1 MHPNFCTPDDND
13 CFGLHC
19 DLPAGIAVMPRNTK
33 EEALETRNRILDAA
47 ENVFYEKGV
56 SHTSLDDIA
65 KTANVTRGAIYWHF
79 KNKSDLFVAMCERV
93 HVPIE
98 EMVRGNPQEP
108 VADPLGD
115 LRRGCIYLL
124 KEAVSNPHSRKVFE
138 IMFHKCE
145 LVEANEAIS
154 TKQRECFSRGTA
166 TLQAILES
174 AVTKGQLPTDL
185 DINLAANLLH
195 ANLDGLLN
203 NWLFTPGDFDLATN
217 AERLVDAC
225 IDNLRNAPSLRK

>member
-1 MHPNFCTPDDND
+1 
-13 CFGLHC
+13 
-19 DLPAGIAVMPRNTK
+19 MPRNTK

-56 SHTSLDDIA
+56 SNTSLDDIA
-65 KTANVTRGAIYWHF
+65 KAASVTRGAIYWHF

-98 EMVRGNPQEP
+98 EMGQANAEES

-115 LRRGCIYLL
+115 LRKGCIYLL

-138 IMFHKCE
+138 IIFHKCE

-154 TKQRECFSRGTA
+154 SKQRECFSRGTA
-166 TLQAILES
+166 TIERILCN
-174 AVTKGQLPTDL
+174 AVSKGQLPADL
-185 DINLAANLLH
+185 DTALAANLLH
-195 ANLDGLLN
+195 ATLDGLLN
-203 NWLFTPGDFDLATN
+203 NWLFTPGDFDLAGN

-225 IDNLRNAPSLRK
+225 LDNLRHATSLRK